1 MSYHLLSKVANTV
14 ALRDWSFGRIVLIT
28 ALWAFF
34 VIVFSAWRTFTLVRA
49 EAEHSGLV
57 GVSVGLESLLKLAA
71 WIVVP
76 FAVLFT
82 AWLVQR
88 R

>member
-1 MSYHLLSKVANTV
+1 M

-28 ALWAFF
+28 ALWAFC
-34 VIVFSAWRTFTLVRA
+34 VIAFTVGRAFTLVRG
-49 EAEHSGLV
+49 EAKHSGLV
-57 GVSVGLESLLKLAA
+57 GVSVGLDSLLKLAA
-71 WIVVP
+71 WIIIP

-82 AWLVQR
+82 VWLMQR